1 MNEKIVT
8 INYDE
13 LHPKIAATIKN
24 ALQLQKRL
32 DNRDEYK
39 QKIHP
44 FTVIRKLHGLTQLE
58 FAQTL
63 GVSNSLIS
71 LIENGKRTCPDNL
84 LIMVANLYDPE
95 LLYKM

>member
-13 LHPKIAATIKN
+13 LHPRIAATIRN
-24 ALQLQKRL
+24 ALLLQNRL
-32 DNRDEYK
+32 NNRDEYK

-71 LIENGKRTCPDNL
+71 LIENGKRACPDDL
-84 LIMVANLYDPE
+84 LITAANLYDPA
-95 LLYKM
+95 LLDKI